1 MLQIETD
8 QGRLVYDAV
17 WAVGLALNNTSV
29 NASREEFR
37 EELNK
42 LSFDRASVSAC
53 DFIAAQKG
61 NLTLVA

>member
-1 MLQIETD
+1 MLQIETE

-17 WAVGLALNNTSV
+17 WAVGLALNNTAV

-42 LSFDRASVSAC
+42 LSFDRASVSVTSLQLKME
-53 DFIAAQKG
+53 I
-61 NLTLVA
+61 